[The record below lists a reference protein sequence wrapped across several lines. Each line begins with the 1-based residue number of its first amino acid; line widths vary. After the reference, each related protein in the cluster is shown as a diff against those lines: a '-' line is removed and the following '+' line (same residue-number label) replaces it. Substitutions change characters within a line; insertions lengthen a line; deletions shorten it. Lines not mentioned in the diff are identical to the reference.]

1 MLQHP
6 DVVFYK
12 FQIKVFS
19 ATEDLS
25 VANKVS
31 LFDEKGGTNGFALLR
46 TYNIK
51 CGIDCSGKAVLADEN
66 IKPSPLALSF
76 RVYPFQDLSVAQDK
90 PARVLILGTPFK
102 TRRRKEALKNDN
114 LLKFTDKISNQTNWY
129 QNPNINFLPVYQVGK
144 SYNKGL
150 VTLFEGLTPVA
161 GSALK
166 AENIALKK

>member
-1 MLQHP
+1 MNQRITQKTGEMIMLQHP

-66 IKPSPLALSF
+66 IPLALSF

-102 TRRRKEALKNDN
+102 TRKEEKLLKTTIYLN
-114 LLKFTDKISNQTNWY
+114 LLIKFQTKQIGIKTLISIFY
-129 QNPNINFLPVYQVGK
+129 PFIKLEKVIIKVLLLY
-144 SYNKGL
+144 
-150 VTLFEGLTPVA
+150 
-161 GSALK
+161 LK
-166 AENIALKK
+166 V